1 MFELL
6 PMALAFVFGACVGS
20 FINVV
25 VYRLPAGLSL
35 VKPPSRCPA
44 CLTPLKPKDNI
55 PILGWLIIG
64 GKCRYCRAKVSWR
77 YPLIELVTGLMFASV
92 VGQFG
97 QTLSPVALVGFCLF
111 LGWLLSLALIDLDT
125 MTLPDSLT
133 QSGLI
138 AGLVWHQITAIAGL
152 GNPILQTATA
162 PFNSLMFTVA
172 GAVLGI
178 WLLDIVRGAGSFWL
192 GVEAM
197 GAGDPRL
204 ASMIGAWLGWER
216 VILTILL
223 ASALGA
229 VAGLGAMALRQ
240 LGKGQPLP
248 FGPFLAVGAALS
260 LFFGR
265 QILQI
270 YLSWFSLS

>member
-138 AGLVWHQITAIAGL
+138 AGLVLHQITAIAGL
-152 GNPILQTATA
+152 GNPVLQTATT
-162 PFNSLMFTVA
+162 PLNSLVFAVA

-178 WLLDIVRGAGSFWL
+178 WLLDIVRGLGSFWL

-248 FGPFLAVGAALS
+248 FGPFLAMGAGLS

-265 QILQI
+265 QILHI
-270 YLSWFSLS
+270 YLGWFGLT

>member
-1 MFELL
+1 MLDLF
-6 PMALAFVFGACVGS
+6 ALGVAFVFGACVGS
-20 FINVV
+20 FVNVV

-35 VKPPSRCPA
+35 VKPPSRCPS
-44 CLTPLKPKDNI
+44 CLTPLKPQDNI
-55 PILGWLIIG
+55 PILGWLLIG
-64 GKCRYCRAKVSWR
+64 GRCRYCKATVSWR
-77 YPLIELVTGLMFASV
+77 YPAIELVTGLMFALV
-92 VGQFG
+92 VAQFG
-97 QTLSPVALVGFCLF
+97 QSVAWVGIVGFCLF
-111 LGWLLSLALIDLDT
+111 LSWLLSLALIDLDT

-138 AGLVWHQITAIAGL
+138 AGLLLHQITAIAGL

-162 PFNSLMFTVA
+162 PLNSLVFAVA

-178 WLLDIVRGAGSFWL
+178 WLLDIVRGVGSFWL

-216 VILTILL
+216 VLLTILL

-229 VAGLGAMALRQ
+229 VGGIGAVALRR
-240 LGKGQPLP
+240 LGKRQPLP
-248 FGPFLAVGAALS
+248 FGPFLAMGATLS
-260 LFFGR
+260 LFFGG
-265 QILQI
+265 QILNT
-270 YLSWFSLS
+270 YLGWFGLT